1 MLIKEKNQ
9 IDYRSRFEELKNSS
23 RILDYELLF
32 EVEQIAEK
40 AQKSQQL
47 ELLCDIL
54 IYLGRAYR
62 LTNQAFN
69 SIKSLNK
76 AYITLNSNFP
86 HQKERLAKIYRELG
100 NTYSNSLNDHLTSI
114 EYQTKGFNLNVKS
127 LNGIFL
133 NNIGSNH
140 LNLGEFEKAIQF
152 FKKGISYCS
161 QINDLLSLAYL
172 NVNYARAHIQNKNPN
187 DAFEYLKKSIIYCK
201 DFNSKTSNNVDL
213 LSSYWINSW
222 AYLQMARAHLDLNQQ
237 DEAKLYLKIGKEFTQ
252 DKKQDD
258 ILAKIDLLD
267 GELLLSE
274 NKMAEY
280 ETLYKSSIKFCETT
294 DQHRSKHEWL
304 TKMQDIQE
312 KNKDYEKAFFIS
324 KEINKNLDII
334 KAKHQE
340 FNVSQILVSKE
351 EEILALENKNR
362 IMQLQKDE
370 LKQFAYI
377 VTHDLKTPLSNISN
391 FAGLFKKRYEASIDD
406 KGRGYLDYVIKSA
419 NNLTSMLSALMQYIS
434 FENSDDETF
443 EPCSINTLIP
453 KILEDNQ
460 ISKEQYKL
468 NFNGI
473 ETVPIRTF
481 HLDIILENLLKNSKK
496 FKKES
501 EPLFV
506 EINIEQNMSEYI
518 FSIGDNGIGIDD
530 KYKVQIFEIFKRLNK
545 NQSAGT
551 GIGLSICKKIIQG
564 YMGNLWVE
572 DNVNSGSLFKFT
584 IPSKIKR
591 NH

>member
-1 MLIKEKNQ
+1 MTQEETK
-9 IDYRSRFEELKNSS
+9 IDLSKRFDELKNSS
-23 RILDYELLF
+23 SILNNELLHQVEILSDRAHSSKQYEL
-32 EVEQIAEK
+32 E
-40 AQKSQQL
+40 
-47 ELLCDIL
+47 CHIL
-54 IYLGRAYR
+54 SYLGRAYR
-62 LTNQAFN
+62 LTNQAFK
-69 SIKSLNK
+69 SINAWNK
-76 AYITLNSNFP
+76 AYNILNSNFP
-86 HQKERLAKIYRELG
+86 HQRELLAGIYRGLG
-100 NTYSNSLNDHLTSI
+100 NTYSNSLKDDLTSI
-114 EYQTKGFNLNVKS
+114 EYQTKGFNLNVKH
-127 LNGIFL
+127 LNGVFL
-133 NNIGSNH
+133 NNIGSNYMSM
-140 LNLGEFEKAIQF
+140 GEYEKAMQFFEK
-152 FKKGISYCS
+152 GILYSEK
-161 QINDLLSLAYL
+161 INEELNLAYL
-172 NVNYARAHIQNKNPN
+172 NTNSGEVQIEMGRPEVALN
-187 DAFEYLKKSIIYCK
+187 FFTKSIEYCNSFNQKTK
-201 DFNSKTSNNVDL
+201 DKVEL
-213 LSSYWINSW
+213 LSSYWIHALTLYFMVR
-222 AYLQMARAHLDLNQQ
+222 AYFDLN
-237 DEAKLYLKIGKEFTQ
+237 KLEKVKHYLKIGKEFTHSKNQ
-252 DKKQDD
+252 IDVSTQ
-258 ILAKIDLLD
+258 LDLLE
-267 GELLLSE
+267 GRLLRSE
-274 NKMAEY
+274 NRWVEY
-280 ETLYKSSIKFCETT
+280 EELHHTSIKFCEKTGML
-294 DQHRSKHEWL
+294 RSKHEWL
-304 TKMQDIQE
+304 VEMENIHE
-312 KNKDYEKAFFIS
+312 KNKDYKRAFLLAKQIRENS
-324 KEINKNLDII
+324 EEI

-443 EPCSINTLIP
+443 EACNIKKLIP
-453 KILEDNQ
+453 KILQHNQ
-460 ISKEQYKL
+460 IPKEQYKL

-501 EPLFV
+501 EPLF
-506 EINIEQNMSEYI
+506 IDLNIEQNTSEYI

-551 GIGLSICKKIIQG
+551 GIGLSICKKIIEG